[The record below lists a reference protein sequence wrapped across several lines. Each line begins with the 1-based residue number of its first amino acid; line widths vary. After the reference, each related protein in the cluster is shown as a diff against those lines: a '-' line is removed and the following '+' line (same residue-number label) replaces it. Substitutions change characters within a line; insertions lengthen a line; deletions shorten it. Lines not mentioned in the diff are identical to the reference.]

1 MAKSMV
7 AQIAELERMPLE
19 KLREKWEALFN
30 TKPPVTANSRQ
41 LIVRLAYR
49 LQELVYG
56 GLSADA
62 RDRLEQLAEARMG
75 ASPKITSR
83 KTNRPIPGTRFLRE
97 WNGERYEVTVL
108 ERGFEYQ
115 GRAYQSLT
123 AIATAITGTKW
134 NGPSFFGLRQQG
146 AGDSVITPQHPE
158 KKCRP

>member
-56 GLSADA
+56 GLSAEA

-75 ASPKITSR
+75 VSPKNTSR

-97 WNGERYEVTVL
+97 WNGEQYEVTVL
-108 ERGFEYQ
+108 ERGFEYK
-115 GRAYQSLT
+115 GCAYQSLT

-134 NGPSFFGLRQQG
+134 NGPSFFGLRQQSEGG
-146 AGDSVITPQHPE
+146 AATTRQPRE
-158 KKCRP
+158 RT

>member
-7 AQIAELERMPLE
+7 AQISELEHLPLE

-30 TKPPVTANSRQ
+30 ARPPVTANSRQ

-49 LQELVYG
+49 IQELVYG
-56 GLSADA
+56 GLSAEA

-75 ASPKITSR
+75 ASPKNTSR

-134 NGPSFFGLRQQG
+134 NGPSFFGLRHQG